1 MNTPKYNIDESH
13 IFICSNCSNEF
24 SYRLPRAVIEAMGGV
39 LVQTIR
45 KECPKCKQYIEAR
58 RKQ

>member
-13 IFICSNCSNEF
+13 IFICSNCGNEF

-39 LVQTIR
+39 LV
-45 KECPKCKQYIEAR
+45 
-58 RKQ
+58 